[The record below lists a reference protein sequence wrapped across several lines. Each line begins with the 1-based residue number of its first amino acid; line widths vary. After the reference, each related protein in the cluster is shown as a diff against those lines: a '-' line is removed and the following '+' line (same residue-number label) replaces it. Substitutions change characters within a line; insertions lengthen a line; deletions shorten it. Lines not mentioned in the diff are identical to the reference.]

1 MSLLK
6 FQFTLDVTRPKRACL
21 DTADFPLTL
30 SVSAI
35 IRFQLL
41 SFCAFCG
48 SIPHSKSVIKTVIE
62 TPR

>member
-6 FQFTLDVTRPKRACL
+6 FQFTLDVARPKRACL
-21 DTADFPLTL
+21 DTADFALTL

-35 IRFQLL
+35 IHFQLL

-48 SIPHSKSVIKTVIE
+48 RDVIVKH
-62 TPR
+62 TP

>member
-6 FQFTLDVTRPKRACL
+6 FQFTLDVARPKRACL

-35 IRFQLL
+35 IHFQLL

-48 SIPHSKSVIKTVIE
+48 RDVIVKH
-62 TPR
+62 TPKQISN

>member
-6 FQFTLDVTRPKRACL
+6 FQFTLDVARPKRACL

-35 IRFQLL
+35 IHFQLL
-41 SFCAFCG
+41 SFRACWG
-48 SIPHSKSVIKTVIE
+48 RDVIVKH
-62 TPR
+62 TP